1 MKKISVRTLTRCA
14 VIAALYAAVSIAML
28 PLAFGAVQARV
39 SEALTLLPVLT
50 PLAVPGVTIGCLITN
65 AYGVAAGANILGAA
79 DILLGTAAT
88 LAAALLTRALRRF
101 TVFGLPLPA
110 SLPPVLLNAV
120 VVGGELTWA
129 EANTLHTPLLW
140 VNMAQVG
147 LGQLVSCMVLGV
159 LLVWTLKKAGLD
171 VRLFGREQAE

>member
-1 MKKISVRTLTRCA
+1 M
-14 VIAALYAAVSIAML
+14 
-28 PLAFGAVQARV
+28 
-39 SEALTLLPVLT
+39 
-50 PLAVPGVTIGCLITN
+50 
-65 AYGVAAGANILGAA
+65 
-79 DILLGTAAT
+79 
-88 LAAALLTRALRRF
+88 
-101 TVFGLPLPA
+101 
-110 SLPPVLLNAV
+110 LLNAV

-159 LLVWTLKKAGLD
+159 LLVWTLKKSGLD